1 MEILKI
7 ILRDA
12 NQPYTILLKLSVRT
26 KYILIRSDVII
37 LLIYFS
43 LGFVFPQHILSIL
56 KLVLNIVVLP
66 FGSIGLFL
74 SFEFS
79 SFLILS
85 EFGDLFLTT
94 SAQLSL
100 QRERDELR
108 CGQIISLCF
117 TSGKLI
123 KQMILNL
130 QKFGTVRLRQTKHA
144 HVFTG
149 FKNHRVCTKL
159 EKKKKK
165 TNNK

>member
-1 MEILKI
+1 M
-7 ILRDA
+7 RDA
-12 NQPYTILLKLSVRT
+12 NEPYTILLKLSVRT
-26 KYILIRSDVII
+26 KYILIRSGVII
-37 LLIYFS
+37 LFIYFS

-56 KLVLNIVVLP
+56 KLVLTIVELP
-66 FGSIGLFL
+66 LGSIGLFL

-85 EFGDLFLTT
+85 EFGDLFLAT

-100 QRERDELR
+100 QRERDELN
-108 CGQIISLCF
+108 CGQNISLCF

-159 EKKKKK
+159 AKKRKDE
-165 TNNK
+165 